1 MVVARGNQCHR
12 ECRQSA
18 EIVLKSAEIVLKSAE
33 IVLKSAEI
41 VLKSA
46 ESVEIG
52 WLTVQIDGLVGSY
65 EGLAQLHCYNFPI
78 SSVFECLEI
87 VPVEYNQAFAVVEN
101 SQSQLCLR
109 VGCLGRCC
117 KGGLF
122 GRR

>member
-12 ECRQSA
+12 ECRQ
-18 EIVLKSAEIVLKSAE
+18 SAE

-109 VGCLGRCC
+109 VGCLGVDDVWFVFRC
-117 KGGLF
+117 
-122 GRR
+122 R